1 MCSEL
6 QMYNQFKV
14 HIKINLK
21 SLFVSWFYLQK
32 RIDVSSMVSS
42 EIAAKLI
49 ETGASNLIPNIF
61 KVVQILATM
70 PVSSCEAERS
80 FSALRRIKNYMR
92 TKTGQARLSSL
103 TLFHLERDILNDVMR
118 NDINKMINE
127 FGSRNG
133 RNHFFF

>member
-1 MCSEL
+1 MPRAADVF
-6 QMYNQFKV
+6 NQFKLQ
-14 HIKINLK
+14 IKMDLK
-21 SLFVSWFYLQK
+21 SLFVLWFYLQK

-49 ETGASNLIPNIF
+49 QTGASNLVPNIF

-118 NDINKMINE
+118 DDINAMINE

-133 RNHFFF
+133 RNHYFF

>member
-1 MCSEL
+1 MLRAADVQS
-6 QMYNQFKV
+6 V

-118 NDINKMINE
+118 DDINKMINE

-133 RNHFFF
+133 RNHYFF

>member
-1 MCSEL
+1 
-6 QMYNQFKV
+6 
-14 HIKINLK
+14 
-21 SLFVSWFYLQK
+21 
-32 RIDVSSMVSS
+32 MVSS

-49 ETGASNLIPNIF
+49 QTGASNLVPNIF

-118 NDINKMINE
+118 DDINAMINE

-133 RNHFFF
+133 RNHYFF